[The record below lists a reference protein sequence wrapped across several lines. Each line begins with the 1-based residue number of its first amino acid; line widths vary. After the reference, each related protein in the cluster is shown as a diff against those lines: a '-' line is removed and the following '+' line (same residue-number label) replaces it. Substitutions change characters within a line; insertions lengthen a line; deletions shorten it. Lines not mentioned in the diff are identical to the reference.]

1 MYFFRKNFHFS
12 VIFLCLTMLCLKKML
27 RNRLWESWP
36 CMGFLL
42 IISITIVGILFGGK
56 KLQGKSN
63 VIRHK
68 RSLITDACLKK
79 YGGIELNYTKGST
92 TSFTFDLCS
101 VIKCGGRN
109 SSWRGYDVYLC
120 QLGYPGKQRW
130 CPTWDHVLQA
140 TNRDFQGSTD
150 KVTRDGKVKMAGYL
164 KIQRDFSSTQNPI
177 TMSILGLKQDLYKS
191 KPTGIPNQCWGNEQ
205 GQFYLLLGVDVTGS
219 DPLGLVK
226 INLREPQVT
235 NVNVT
240 KLAVRDP
247 KEMIVGEDYTKLT
260 PEDII
265 EKATGYGETNLW
277 LEWLIN
283 TAKEQKIDDCVAC
296 AGARPQTAH

>member
-1 MYFFRKNFHFS
+1 
-12 VIFLCLTMLCLKKML
+12 MLCSKRML
-27 RNRLWESWP
+27 RDRLWEKWP

-42 IISITIVGILFGGK
+42 IIAITIVGILFGGK
-56 KLQGKSN
+56 KLQEKSN

-120 QLGYPGKQRW
+120 QLGYPGNQRW

-150 KVTRDGKVKMAGYL
+150 KVTMMKRKMMSDLFQRSREGLRDL
-164 KIQRDFSSTQNPI
+164 HFSNS
-177 TMSILGLKQDLYKS
+177 
-191 KPTGIPNQCWGNEQ
+191 
-205 GQFYLLLGVDVTGS
+205 
-219 DPLGLVK
+219 
-226 INLREPQVT
+226 
-235 NVNVT
+235 
-240 KLAVRDP
+240 
-247 KEMIVGEDYTKLT
+247 
-260 PEDII
+260 
-265 EKATGYGETNLW
+265 
-277 LEWLIN
+277 
-283 TAKEQKIDDCVAC
+283 
-296 AGARPQTAH
+296 